1 MKLAL
6 APRLLCTFLAAALLG
21 AAVGARAGGPVA
33 ALQPSGVSTESTSEK
48 ALRAALWAEARHLG
62 ADLREKLAQAIVKA
76 EEENGVPAL
85 LLVALIVQESG
96 FDPTAENAG
105 ALGLMQLRPFVAKD
119 QAARLGLAWR
129 GEATLLDPVRNIQLA
144 SRYFGELVDRFGSLD
159 LALAA
164 YNKGPEC
171 VKRQLRAANDD
182 MPTARFALDVLGR
195 YERYNSRFASY

>member
-1 MKLAL
+1 MKL
-6 APRLLCTFLAAALLG
+6 APRLLWTFLFAALLG
-21 AAVGARAGGPVA
+21 AAIGANAAGPVA
-33 ALQPSGVSTESTSEK
+33 ALHPSDGSTESTNQK

-62 ADLREKLAQAIVKA
+62 ADLRESVAKAITRA
-76 EEENGVPAL
+76 EEEHGIPAL

-119 QAARLGLAWR
+119 YAARSGLSWK
-129 GEATLLDPVRNIQLA
+129 GEATLLDPVRNIQIA
-144 SRYFGELVDRFGSLD
+144 SGYFDELIDRFGSLD

-171 VKRQLRAANDD
+171 VKRQLRAGNDNT
-182 MPTARFALDVLGR
+182 PTARFALDVLSR
-195 YERYNSRFASY
+195 YQRYSARFAAY